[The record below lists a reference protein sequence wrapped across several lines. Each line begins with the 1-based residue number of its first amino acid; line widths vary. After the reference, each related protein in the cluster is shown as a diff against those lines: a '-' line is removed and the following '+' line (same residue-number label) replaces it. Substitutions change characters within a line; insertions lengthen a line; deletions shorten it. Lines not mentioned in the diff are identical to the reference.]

1 MRIFVPLLLAASP
14 ALFAQSTLTVPGCEA
29 PPEIRQV
36 LENKLGEKVTAD
48 MKNSDQE
55 PLERQVLGDLIAKYP
70 RELEP
75 HRRFI
80 RDIRWMDPEAYPAVV
95 DTYVKQAEQHP
106 DDPLAL
112 YLAATVLNGK
122 DTPRAIKLLEGA
134 KSKAPDFAWPDLTL
148 AGIHASGKLADKKKA
163 AVEVAAFFTACP
175 SSTDGS
181 AQWTLS
187 RAGTPEMQAHVAAA
201 LRARLA
207 KETDP
212 KRLREYATLWGM
224 EFRTHPPQEH
234 DALRKQVASDL
245 QRLESVNPSPD
256 AGWLILLRDG
266 YKQSGAT
273 AETVT
278 AMEDRVIKAFPH
290 SGEAYG
296 IVYDRWKKIHKEPED
311 QKDVAAWK
319 EYNAENYAALKTW
332 MAQFTEDRGLQHMYW
347 FYAVSNDP
355 GISESEGLRAFN
367 DYLAEVTDYNA
378 PSSWNYLSAASFL
391 AEHKWQPERAIELA
405 RVAQKWIA
413 VGRAHGTNDNRTP
426 DEAKEQQEQDTYV
439 DQELAGIILR
449 AAKLA
454 AKPAEAESL
463 KASIDGPPPTDA
475 KMLSGYWLNR
485 ARLAAL
491 ESRKADALTFYEQAL
506 FTRERAPQFY
516 RGRLQD
522 DLIEEA
528 RAVWNDT
535 GGSEVAWNVWKT
547 LPAGKTQELA
557 EGRWEK
563 ATKTMPAFELAD
575 LSGKTWR
582 LKNLEGKAVLI
593 NVWATWCGPCNME
606 LPHLQKLYEKLKDR
620 PDVQIVTFNFDE
632 DLGLVAPF
640 LKEKGF
646 TFPVLPAYSFV
657 LSVLDSVAIPQ
668 NWILDPKGAWRWSQL
683 GYDASDSQWADT
695 VIAKLQTVKTE

>member
-14 ALFAQSTLTVPGCEA
+14 ALFAQSKLTIPGCEA

-36 LENKLGEKVTAD
+36 LEDKLGEKVTAN

-80 RDIRWMDPEAYPAVV
+80 RDISWMDPEAYPAVV

-122 DTPRAIKLLEGA
+122 NTPRAIQLLEQA
-134 KSKAPDFAWPDLTL
+134 KSKAPDFAWPDLML
-148 AGIHASGKLADKKKA
+148 ANIHASGELADRKKA
-163 AVEVAAFFTACP
+163 TVEIASFFTACP
-175 SSTDGS
+175 SSTDGY

-187 RAGTPEMQAHVAAA
+187 RAGTPETQAHVAAA
-201 LRARLA
+201 LRASLA

-212 KRLREYATLWGM
+212 KRLQAYATLWGM

-234 DALRKQVASDL
+234 DALRKQVAADL
-245 QRLESVNPSPD
+245 QRLESMNPSPD
-256 AGWLILLRDG
+256 AGWLIFLRDG
-266 YKQSGAT
+266 YKQSGAS

-278 AMEDRVIKAFPH
+278 AMEDRVIKTFPH
-290 SGEAYG
+290 SEEAYG
-296 IVYDRWKKIHKEPED
+296 IVYDRWKKTHKEPED

-319 EYNAENYAALKTW
+319 EYNAEYYAALKTW
-332 MAQFTEDRGLQHMYW
+332 MAQFTEDRGLQHSYW
-347 FYAVSNDP
+347 FYAVSSDP
-355 GISESEGLRAFN
+355 DIPESEGLRAFN

-391 AEHKWQPERAIELA
+391 VEHKWQPERAIELA
-405 RVAQKWIA
+405 RVAQKWVA

-463 KASIDGPPPTDA
+463 KASIEAPPPTDT

-506 FTRERAPQFY
+506 FTREQTPQFY

-522 DLIEEA
+522 DLLEEA

-535 GGSEVAWNVWKT
+535 GGSEVAWSVWKT
-547 LPAGKTQELA
+547 PPAGKTQELA

-620 PDVQIVTFNFDE
+620 PDVQIVTFNFDQ